1 MIVTTDVCFEYN
13 VSRRWHFPDIRID
26 AGGTMLI
33 SGLSGSGKT
42 TFMHILAGILKPL
55 SGKVFVNDTDIYR
68 LSSGAL
74 DKFRGRHI
82 GLVFQTPHFIR
93 SLSVAENLG
102 IAMKLAGNKVH
113 TPRIQELL
121 TRLQLDQ
128 YAKSPAYKLSTGE
141 RQRLSIA
148 RALVNSPAVLLADEP
163 TSSLDDLRSSRVIEL
178 LKQLCVEQGS
188 SLVIISHD
196 TRLKSHFASQTIIH
210 S

>member
-1 MIVTTDVCFEYN
+1 MIVTKDVCFEYN
-13 VSRRWHFPDIRID
+13 ASHRWHFPDILID
-26 AGGTMLI
+26 AGGSMLI

>member
-1 MIVTTDVCFEYN
+1 MIVTKDVCFEYN
-13 VSRRWHFPDIRID
+13 ASHRWPFPDIRID
-26 AGGTMLI
+26 AGGSMLI

>member
-93 SLSVAENLG
+93 SLSVSENLAL
-102 IAMKLAGNKVH
+102 AMKLAKK
-113 TPRIQELL
+113 PLDEQRISDVLH
-121 TRLQLDQ
+121 RLQLDNLKNS
-128 YAKSPAYKLSTGE
+128 ATYKLSVGE

-148 RALVNSPAVLLADEP
+148 RALVNKPAILLADEP
-163 TSSLDDLRSSRVIEL
+163 TSSLDDQRCSEVISL
-178 LKQLCVEQGS
+178 LQQLSAGEKS
-188 SLVIISHD
+188 TLVVISHD
-196 TRLKSHFASQTIIH
+196 SRLRKHFTKQIEIKA
-210 S
+210 